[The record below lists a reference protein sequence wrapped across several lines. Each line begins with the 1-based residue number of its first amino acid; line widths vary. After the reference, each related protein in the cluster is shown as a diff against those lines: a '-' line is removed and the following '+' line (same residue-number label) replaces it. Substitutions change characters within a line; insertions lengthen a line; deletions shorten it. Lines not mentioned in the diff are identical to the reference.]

1 MNQELA
7 TSHIG
12 QSLASGEVS
21 TQTYIHQLHNQAQV
35 WLISTEAGNQRTGE
49 PHEGNQ
55 GSKKKCIELSS

>member
-12 QSLASGEVS
+12 QSMVSGEVS

-35 WLISTEAGNQRTGE
+35 WLISTEAGNQCTGE

-55 GSKKKCIELSS
+55 G